1 MVVRKNKII
10 LRQHYVNTAA
20 NRDKPNL
27 IKEWISNQGEAQT
40 NLNCGIYTRPEKKKK
55 IKKATRIRTRRGTK
69 AGAGG
74 SRG

>member
-55 IKKATRIRTRRGTK
+55 KIKKATRIRTRRG

>member
-40 NLNCGIYTRPEKKKK
+40 NLNCGIYTRPEKKKEN
-55 IKKATRIRTRRGTK
+55 
-69 AGAGG
+69 
-74 SRG
+74 